1 MINEESLTEPFN
13 PVINDRELSLSLS
26 LSLDGGRDGRN
37 FSRVSAGSS
46 FRKES

>member
-26 LSLDGGRDGRN
+26 LDGGRDGRN
-37 FSRVSAGSS
+37 FSRVSVGSS

>member
-13 PVINDRELSLSLS
+13 PVINDRELSPS
-26 LSLDGGRDGRN
+26 LSLDGRDGRN
-37 FSRVSAGSS
+37 FSRVSVGSS